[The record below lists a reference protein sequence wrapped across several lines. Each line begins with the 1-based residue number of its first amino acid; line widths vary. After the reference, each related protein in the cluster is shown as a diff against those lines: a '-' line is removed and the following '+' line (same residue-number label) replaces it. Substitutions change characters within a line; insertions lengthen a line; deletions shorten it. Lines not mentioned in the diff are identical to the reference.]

1 LSSLYETL
9 VDPDEENNA
18 HVHVLSFVGY
28 HKSVLDVG
36 CSTGFITKILV
47 ERGCDVIGIEVD
59 PEAAKVAE
67 RWAERVVVGNIDDGE
82 VWNYVKDESF
92 DVVLLGD
99 VLEHLRDPLLS
110 LREAVRKVKPS
121 GFVVTSLPNVAHG
134 DMRMSLMQGRFRYAD
149 TGLLDRTHTKF
160 FTLESARELLTQ
172 AGLLV
177 VDTKRVVVPLFTSEI
192 GVNREDVS
200 QETVDVLLKD
210 PEVETYQFVMKSV
223 RDNAD
228 RAVAELSQRVNQL
241 SDYVQR
247 ETIRTAL
254 LRSALRDSTGAAPG
268 RFAKTEGSWR
278 SRFAGLVEATPEPT
292 ATVLEH
298 PDGRPLSTREHLLE
312 QQRYIE
318 ALEGHVSGLEHNIE
332 VLDNALTAC
341 EAQRAAVD
349 ANYQAVLRMRTHQM
363 TAPIR
368 WVYNKLIQASKKS
381 T

>member
-1 LSSLYETL
+1 LSSIYEVL
-9 VDPDEENNA
+9 VDPDEENEA
-18 HVHVLSFVGY
+18 HSHVLSFVGY

-59 PEAAKVAE
+59 PEAAEVAE

-149 TGLLDRTHTKF
+149 TGLLDRTHMKF

-172 AGLLV
+172 AGLLP

-200 QETVDVLLKD
+200 QETVDILLKD

-223 RDNAD
+223 RDNGT
-228 RAVAELSQRVNQL
+228 RAVAELSQRVNEL
-241 SDYVQR
+241 SDYEQR
-247 ETIRTAL
+247 EAVRTAL
-254 LRSALRDSTGAAPG
+254 LRTALRDSAGTAPG
-268 RFAKTEGSWR
+268 RSAKVEGSWR
-278 SRFAGLVEATPEPT
+278 PRLAGLVDATPDPT
-292 ATVLEH
+292 STVLEH

-332 VLDNALTAC
+332 VLDEALTAC
-341 EAQRAAVD
+341 EAARAAVD
-349 ANYQAVLRMRTHQM
+349 AKYQAVLRMRTHQM

-368 WVYNKLIQASKKS
+368 WVYNKLTQATKKS
-381 T
+381 I